1 MGRGSVALVSG
12 DRSATR
18 RRVLAVVA
26 ATASLLLALAAT
38 STAERHG
45 RGRSHPAFVP
55 PHHRIF
61 HGVTDTGLARDYRR
75 FNRRV
80 GAHSALLE
88 SFGHWDGEHVLGGLH
103 RWRTT
108 QTRGVLS
115 ISTAPGGEPELIS
128 PRRIARGFG
137 DDYILEL
144 NRLIARSRQVVYL
157 RLFPEMNGYW
167 NPYCAF
173 NSNGSSRGASHST
186 RAFRDAWRRVV
197 LIVRGGSRATINR
210 RLAKQG
216 MPRVYRARSNH
227 DPVYARRHVPQTLAR
242 PRVAFMW
249 VPQTI
254 GSPSVRGN
262 APGDYWPGGRYVD
275 WIGADIYS
283 KFASPGVWSA
293 FRRFYSNWRN
303 PHRHHWPF
311 IVGEYSPWDNDYRG
325 TFTRRLFSW
334 ARHHRRVRALVY
346 YRSVVPNNP
355 FDINHWPRARAVI
368 RHELNKPRFMEFAPG
383 TRR

>member
-1 MGRGSVALVSG
+1 VALVSG

-18 RRVLAVVA
+18 RRVLAVLAV
-26 ATASLLLALAAT
+26 TSLLLLALAAP
-38 STAERHG
+38 ARAN
-45 RGRSHPAFVP
+45 HPRYIP
-55 PHHRIF
+55 PHGRIF
-61 HGVTDTGLARDYRR
+61 HGVTDTGLAKDYRR

-88 SFGHWDGEHVLGGLH
+88 SFGRWDGEHVLGGLH

-144 NRLIARSRQVVYL
+144 NRLIARSGQVVYL
-157 RLFPEMNGYW
+157 RLFPEMNGDW

-186 RAFRDAWRRVV
+186 RAFRDAWRRVA
-197 LIVRGGSRATINR
+197 LIVRGGSRAVINR
-210 RLAKQG
+210 RLRKQG
-216 MPRVYRARSNH
+216 MPRIYRAKSNH
-227 DPVYARRHVPQTLAR
+227 DAVYAHRNVLQTLER

-254 GSPSVRGN
+254 GSPNVQGN

-293 FRRFYSNWRN
+293 FRRFYSHWRS

-311 IVGEYSPWDNDYRG
+311 VVGEYSPWDNDYRG
-325 TFTRRLFSW
+325 AFTRRLFNW
-334 ARHHRRVRALVY
+334 ALHHRRVRALVY

-355 FDINHWPRARAVI
+355 FDINHWPRAGAVI
-368 RHELNKPRFMEFAPG
+368 RSKLNHRRFDPYAPG

>member
-137 DDYILEL
+137 
-144 NRLIARSRQVVYL
+144 
-157 RLFPEMNGYW
+157 
-167 NPYCAF
+167 
-173 NSNGSSRGASHST
+173 
-186 RAFRDAWRRVV
+186 
-197 LIVRGGSRATINR
+197 
-210 RLAKQG
+210 
-216 MPRVYRARSNH
+216 
-227 DPVYARRHVPQTLAR
+227 
-242 PRVAFMW
+242 
-249 VPQTI
+249 
-254 GSPSVRGN
+254 
-262 APGDYWPGGRYVD
+262 
-275 WIGADIYS
+275 
-283 KFASPGVWSA
+283 
-293 FRRFYSNWRN
+293 
-303 PHRHHWPF
+303 
-311 IVGEYSPWDNDYRG
+311 
-325 TFTRRLFSW
+325 
-334 ARHHRRVRALVY
+334 
-346 YRSVVPNNP
+346 
-355 FDINHWPRARAVI
+355 
-368 RHELNKPRFMEFAPG
+368 
-383 TRR
+383 